1 MNGLKI
7 RTLHGIIALLC
18 LVFAPTV
25 CPAQESALSFTARL
39 GYEVGGTMPIGLPAS
54 IRGLNSFS
62 PRANIL
68 VGGEA
73 HFRLSRRWGVTA
85 SLLVENKGMRT
96 DARVMG
102 YSMEFRQGNDN
113 LKGVFWGNVVTEV
126 DQWLVSLP
134 VMASLDVRRVRVKL
148 GPYVSWLL
156 KGNFSGYAYNG
167 YLRKDNPTGPKV
179 LIGDEGNSRGDY
191 DFDDSL
197 RRCQFGAAA
206 EADWRFFERLGAF
219 ARLSWG
225 LTGVFHSDFKT
236 IEQTM
241 YPVYGALGLF
251 YAF

>member
-1 MNGLKI
+1 MRMLYGL
-7 RTLHGIIALLC
+7 LAALC
-18 LVFAPTV
+18 LVAVPTE
-25 CPAQESALSFTARL
+25 CQAQGDESAFSFTARL

-62 PRANIL
+62 PRANVL
-68 VGGEA
+68 VGGDA
-73 HFRLSRRWGVTA
+73 HYRFSQRWGVTA

-96 DARVMG
+96 DARVKG
-102 YSMEFRQGNDN
+102 YSMEFRQGDDN
-113 LKGVFWGNVVTEV
+113 LKGVFGGNVVTEV

-134 VMASLDVRRVRVKL
+134 VMASLDVRRVRVNL

-179 LIGDEGNSRGDY
+179 LIGDEGNTRGNY

-197 RRCQFGAAA
+197 RRCQFGVAA
-206 EADWRFFERLGAF
+206 EADWRFCGRLGAF

-225 LTGVFHSDFKT
+225 LTGVFHSNFKT